1 MNIRRG
7 YSDTK
12 LTQKLKPVFDEE
24 NLDSLLPKS
33 LLKDLNPKE
42 EGKRIKEEFD
52 FIEGERN
59 RSIFEPHEED
69 DLADYLRHLSM
80 KEVRNLNLKILN
92 LIES

>member
-24 NLDSLLPKS
+24 NLDNLLPKS

-42 EGKRIKEEFD
+42 EGKRMKEEFD
-52 FIEGERN
+52 FLEGDKN
-59 RSIFEPHEED
+59 RTIFDPHEED

-80 KEVRNLNLKILN
+80 KEVTTKIKK
-92 LIES
+92 LIL